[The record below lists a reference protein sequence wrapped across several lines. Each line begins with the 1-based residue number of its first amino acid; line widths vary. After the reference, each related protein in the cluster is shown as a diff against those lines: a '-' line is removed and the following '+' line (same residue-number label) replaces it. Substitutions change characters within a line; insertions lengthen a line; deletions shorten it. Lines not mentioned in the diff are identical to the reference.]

1 MLKIGTLDTKLI
13 FFLFRA
19 EATSYGEEE
28 EEEEEGRGGKKR
40 GGGGRRGSLMIRKRG
55 WGFDKY

>member
-13 FFLFRA
+13 FILFRA

-28 EEEEEGRGGKKR
+28 EEEEEEERGRGR
-40 GGGGRRGSLMIRKRG
+40 EEGGGAP
-55 WGFDKY
+55 